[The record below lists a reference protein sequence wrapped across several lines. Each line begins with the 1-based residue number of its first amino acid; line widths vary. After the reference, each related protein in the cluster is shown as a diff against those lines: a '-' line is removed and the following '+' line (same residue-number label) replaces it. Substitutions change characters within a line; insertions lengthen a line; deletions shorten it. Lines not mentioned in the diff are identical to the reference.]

1 MTLSCKVRKDARRP
15 SDRSDRYRPQSAR
28 VEGTRA
34 DQSRQRCSTSA
45 HWGSRGL
52 VGAPYQ
58 ACCRWSTES
67 RRSGYPNL
75 VLQLAVRRLGEILMF
90 RPPAA
95 GIAEPGASVDM
106 RVQRQFQ
113 AERQM
118 VRKTTRG
125 RTAVEGTR
133 RTTGIEQPAVD
144 HREAVARRR
153 SSVPP
158 HRTTPARATGGTRQ
172 APRTVDSARA
182 QFIGACRRLRPGV
195 PNSSHCSALDG
206 QPVRLLRVHRPQIRR
221 LVHPR
226 RLRRRLRAAPGGAG
240 TDRGQPDMG
249 N

>member
-1 MTLSCKVRKDARRP
+1 MQGDRL
-15 SDRSDRYRPQSAR
+15 DRSDRYRPQSAR

-45 HWGSRGL
+45 HRGSRGL
-52 VGAPYQ
+52 VGVPYQ

-90 RPPAA
+90 KPPAA

-144 HREAVARRR
+144 HREAVASGVAQSHPIEQPRPEQQVVDRGPG
-153 SSVPP
+153 V
-158 HRTTPARATGGTRQ
+158 
-172 APRTVDSARA
+172 PRTVDSCSAA
-182 QFIGACRRLRPGV
+182 QFIG
-195 PNSSHCSALDG
+195 
-206 QPVRLLRVHRPQIRR
+206 LLTEP
-221 LVHPR
+221 
-226 RLRRRLRAAPGGAG
+226 
-240 TDRGQPDMG
+240 TD
-249 N
+249 